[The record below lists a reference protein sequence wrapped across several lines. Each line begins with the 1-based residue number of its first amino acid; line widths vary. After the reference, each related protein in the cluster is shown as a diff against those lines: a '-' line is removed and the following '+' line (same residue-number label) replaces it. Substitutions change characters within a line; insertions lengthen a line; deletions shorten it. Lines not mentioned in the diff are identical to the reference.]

1 MEEIEI
7 TIKDLHDFL
16 SLHPEEKGRILIEG
30 KDGWFEIDDSAIT
43 APDSL
48 YYSIE
53 TENGKSAK
61 CSPDHLFYNED
72 WIKCKNLKIGN
83 PILTEDGYSKVSFL
97 NLGSE
102 KEDLYDIEV
111 RNSHNYFGNGILSHN
126 SSISG
131 VITFG
136 LYGKLEGKKLKD
148 IPNRINGNAWVKI
161 TLESN
166 GSEVVVERGLE
177 PNLFKLYING
187 AEYDQAGVRSVQDYL
202 SEDILGIP
210 YYVFN
215 NTISLSIND
224 FKSFIKMSSQ
234 DKRSIIDKI
243 FGFHVLNQMRD
254 LLRDENRKIKETL
267 DNISGKLSSLE
278 STIGSSLNEM
288 DNLANQLKQES
299 TDKKGQLQKSLAT
312 FEDLQSIHAK
322 KTEEFRENE
331 NNLSIEISN
340 TNRLMIESRTK
351 IQDTQRKIK
360 LYELDQCPTC
370 QSSLDSEFHHCIKDG
385 LVAEQS
391 SSTLQL
397 DELAKTMSDLREKE
411 KEVFSIKTDILDK
424 GRKIEIK
431 ISEIR
436 RDLKHLE
443 ENTGDKQLQSLQRI
457 VDNLSIEKDKMSS
470 ESFKNQ
476 EKNNWL
482 KTLDEILGEK
492 GVKQMAIRTILPSLN
507 SEILDLLSKMHLDY
521 QVVFDE
527 EFNATIYHMGV
538 EIATQTLSTGEMKK
552 VDFVVLIAI
561 MKLMK
566 MKFSSINLLFLD
578 ELFSSVDPD
587 GVHSI
592 LRILRNVCKELGL
605 NIFVINH
612 APMPHEIFDWKL
624 EVSKANNF
632 SSISIDKF

>member
-7 TIKDLHDFL
+7 TIKELHDFL
-16 SLHPEEKGRILIEG
+16 TLHPEEKGNILIEG
-30 KDGWFEIDDSAIT
+30 KDGWFEIDESAIT
-43 APDSL
+43 APDSEF
-48 YYSIE
+48 YTIQ
-53 TENGKSAK
+53 TENKREAK
-61 CSPDHLFYNED
+61 CSPDHLFFNGD
-72 WIKCKNLKIGN
+72 WVKCKNLKVGDE
-83 PILTEDGYSKVSFL
+83 ILTDDGYSAVSHLAL
-97 NLGSE
+97 NEGR
-102 KEDLYDIEV
+102 EDLYDIEV
-111 RNSHNYFGNGILSHN
+111 RFSHNYFGNGILSHN
-126 SSISG
+126 SSISQ

-161 TLESN
+161 TLDSN
-166 GSEVVVERGLE
+166 GTEVVVERGLE
-177 PNLFKLYING
+177 PNLFRLFLDG
-187 AEYDQAGVRSVQDYL
+187 TEYDQAGVRSVQDYL

-254 LLRDENRKIKETL
+254 LLKDENRKIKETL
-267 DNISGKLSSLE
+267 ENLSGRLSSLE

-288 DNLANQLKQES
+288 ESLANQIEEES
-299 TDKKGQLQKSLAT
+299 TTRKEELQKTLET
-312 FEDLQSIHAK
+312 FEGLQTIHSER
-322 KTEEFRENE
+322 TEEFRVLEGQ
-331 NNLSIEISN
+331 IHDEISN
-340 TNRLMIESRTK
+340 SGRLLIESRTK
-351 IQDTQRKIK
+351 LQEITKKIK
-360 LYELDQCPTC
+360 LYESDQCPTC
-370 QSSLDSEFHHCIKDG
+370 QSSLDSEFHHGIKDCLIADQTSVSSQVSSLNSTMETLKAKG
-385 LVAEQS
+385 REAEA
-391 SSTLQL
+391 T
-397 DELAKTMSDLREKE
+397 KRE
-411 KEVFSIKTDILDK
+411 ILDK

-436 RDLKHLE
+436 RDLKVLDE
-443 ENTGDKQLQSLQRI
+443 STGDKQLNSLQRI
-457 VDNLSIEKDKMSS
+457 VDNLQIERDKMST

-482 KTLDEILGEK
+482 RTLDEILGER

-507 SEILDLLSKMHLDY
+507 SEILDLLAKMHLDY

-538 EIATQTLSTGEMKK
+538 EIPTQTLSTGEMKK

-592 LRILRNVCKELGL
+592 LKILRSVCKDLGL

-624 EVSKANNF
+624 EVAKANNF
-632 SSISIDKF
+632 SAITIDKF

>member
-1 MEEIEI
+1 MRIKKIEWRNFSSYGNRTQEIE
-7 TIKDLHDFL
+7 FG
-16 SLHPEEKGRILIEG
+16 EE
-30 KDGWFEIDDSAIT
+30 S
-43 APDSL
+43 SL
-48 YYSIE
+48 YQVVG
-53 TENGKSAK
+53 ENGAGK
-61 CSPDHLFYNED
+61 
-72 WIKCKNLKIGN
+72 
-83 PILTEDGYSKVSFL
+83 
-97 NLGSE
+97 
-102 KEDLYDIEV
+102 
-111 RNSHNYFGNGILSHN
+111 
-126 SSISG
+126 SSISQ

-136 LYGKLEGKKLKD
+136 LYGKIEGKKLKD
-148 IPNRINGNAWVKI
+148 IPNRINGNAWVRI
-161 TLESN
+161 TLDSV
-166 GSEVVVERGLE
+166 GSEIVVERGLE
-177 PNLFKLYING
+177 PNIFRLHING
-187 AEYDQAGVRSVQDYL
+187 IEYDQAGVRSVQEYL

-254 LLRDENRKIKETL
+254 LLKDENRKIRDILENL
-267 DNISGKLSSLE
+267 SGRLSSVE
-278 STIGSSLNEM
+278 STIKSSLNEM
-288 DNLANQLKQES
+288 ENLANQIKEES
-299 TDKKGQLQKSLAT
+299 TSKKEELQKSLET
-312 FEDLQSIHAK
+312 FEGLQEIHNK
-322 KTEEFRENE
+322 KTEEFRG
-331 NNLSIEISN
+331 IESQLQSEITN
-340 TNRLMIESRTK
+340 TNRLVIESRTK
-351 IQDTQRKIK
+351 LQEIQKKIK
-360 LYELDQCPTC
+360 LYDLDQCPTC

-385 LVAEQS
+385 LISDQS
-391 SSTLQL
+391 SVSSHLEDSNSLLQ
-397 DELAKTMSDLREKE
+397 SLREKE
-411 KEVFSIKTDILDK
+411 KSMTETKKDITDK
-424 GRKIEIK
+424 GKRIEIK
-431 ISEIR
+431 INEIR
-436 RDLKHLE
+436 RDLKTLNE
-443 ENTGDKQLQSLQRI
+443 SSNDLQLQSLQRI
-457 VDNLSIEKDKMSS
+457 VDNLQIEKEKMET
-470 ESFKNQ
+470 ESFKSQ
-476 EKNNWL
+476 EKNNWI

-507 SEILDLLSKMHLDY
+507 SEILELLGKMHLDY

-538 EIATQTLSTGEMKK
+538 EIPTQTLSTGEMKK

-592 LRILRNVCKELGL
+592 LKILRSVCKELGL

>member
-1 MEEIEI
+1 MRIKKIEWRNFSSYGNRKQEIE
-7 TIKDLHDFL
+7 F
-16 SLHPEEKGRILIEG
+16 EG
-30 KDGWFEIDDSAIT
+30 ESC
-43 APDSL
+43 L
-48 YYSIE
+48 YQVVG
-53 TENGKSAK
+53 ENGAGK
-61 CSPDHLFYNED
+61 
-72 WIKCKNLKIGN
+72 
-83 PILTEDGYSKVSFL
+83 
-97 NLGSE
+97 
-102 KEDLYDIEV
+102 
-111 RNSHNYFGNGILSHN
+111 
-126 SSISG
+126 SSISQ

-148 IPNRINGNAWVKI
+148 IPNRINGNAWVRI
-161 TLESN
+161 TLDSN
-166 GSEVVVERGLE
+166 GTEVVVERGLE
-177 PNLFKLYING
+177 PNLFKLFLDG
-187 AEYDQAGVRSVQDYL
+187 VEYDQAGVRSVQDYL

-254 LLRDENRKIKETL
+254 LLKDENRKIKETL
-267 DNISGKLSSLE
+267 ENLSGRLSSLE
-278 STIGSSLNEM
+278 STIESSLNEM
-288 DNLANQLKQES
+288 ESLANQIEEES
-299 TDKKGQLQKSLAT
+299 TTKKEELQRSLET
-312 FEDLQSIHAK
+312 FEGLQVIHSQR
-322 KTEEFRENE
+322 TEEFRDIENQVQD
-331 NNLSIEISN
+331 EISN
-340 TNRLMIESRTK
+340 TNRLLIESRAK
-351 IQDTQRKIK
+351 LQELNKKIK

-370 QSSLDSEFHHCIKDG
+370 QTSLDSEFHHCVKDG
-385 LVAEQS
+385 LVADHTS
-391 SSTLQL
+391 VTSQL
-397 DELAKTMSDLREKE
+397 DSLNSTITDLKDKEREISTTKRE
-411 KEVFSIKTDILDK
+411 IMDK

-431 ISEIR
+431 ISEIK
-436 RDLKHLE
+436 RDIKILNE
-443 ENTGDKQLQSLQRI
+443 STGDKQLNSLQRI
-457 VDNLSIEKDKMSS
+457 VDNLQVERDKMST

-482 KTLDEILGEK
+482 RTLDEILGEK
-492 GVKQMAIRTILPSLN
+492 GVKQMAIKTILPSLN
-507 SEILDLLSKMHLDY
+507 SEILDLLAKMHLDY

-538 EIATQTLSTGEMKK
+538 EIPTQTLSTGEMKK

-592 LRILRNVCKELGL
+592 LRILREVCKELGL

-624 EVSKANNF
+624 EVAKANNF